1 MGSHEYRNGR
11 LIQTNKKFSAL
22 TKNQKDWIIKEL
34 KKRYIQTMKY
44 SDVKL
49 RPNKRDQI
57 LYDVYDLIEEKDI
70 WIPFDEVQK
79 YYYSKISSFIRSHR
93 KQQNEE

>member
-1 MGSHEYRNGR
+1 M
-11 LIQTNKKFSAL
+11 
-22 TKNQKDWIIKEL
+22 KE
-34 KKRYIQTMKY
+34 RYIQAMKY

-57 LYDVYDLIEEKDI
+57 LYDVYDMIEEKDI
-70 WIPFDEVQK
+70 WIPFGEVQR

-93 KQQNEE
+93 KQQNEEE